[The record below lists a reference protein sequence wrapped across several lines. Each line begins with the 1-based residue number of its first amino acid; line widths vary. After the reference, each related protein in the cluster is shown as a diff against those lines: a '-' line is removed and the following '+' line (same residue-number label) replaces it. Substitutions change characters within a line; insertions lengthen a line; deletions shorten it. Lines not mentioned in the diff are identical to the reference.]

1 MGELVG
7 IDPLGADKL
16 IRQMEAGKDVLGRTR
31 PGLEAAIAEA
41 GPDWAGRT
49 GVTTMHR
56 TWAFF
61 HESQQDL
68 RWRIDTLKRM
78 VPTGQKGMLTATLPF
93 SSRTEAAQAAKED
106 AAAIIEALKRHD
118 EHLSQQSW
126 SEVEKAVAA
135 LKGRVDD
142 PAYAAALLAA
152 LGPEAF
158 QKLFRDWMTTQA
170 GGDRRGLTLEAGKR
184 AGAGS
189 PGLLARAFASA
200 ESSGRL
206 GPEWQK
212 MVESAPSDILT
223 ALVRLAPQSGTFLNR
238 VAVNLLNRPPNSDAF
253 PTDPNWNLYNLAKAF
268 AANPEAFQRF
278 LAEHPKEAGVLLD
291 AYTIRSSGVPA
302 YEAALAQA
310 LDGALQP
317 RSGSFEVQ
325 ERAWIVVINSI
336 GSDHSLWVG
345 GSLGTFPDSPISR
358 VLAKNIGPILDKLAR
373 GQADKRAQDAYTQAV
388 ADGVENPP
396 LPPPYLAPRAPW
408 NTVDPAVS
416 ARFFGALMQ
425 DPAAAATLAKL
436 GKEYVQEMDMGRFPP
451 FGSDNYSA
459 SAFYNY
465 AARAGA
471 LASLLLSGSTYAEW
485 SDDQYAEW
493 LAGSILMP
501 VDYLDQL
508 VPVVGKIP
516 GTGKAKLLDEIK
528 DRLKKIITDYMD
540 EKTPEDA
547 GTVAARLVNM
557 QVDAMIKSLKAAGH
571 GGLTTDEHSTLRDAA
586 MGRMLG
592 ALTNALKVRGG

>member
-1 MGELVG
+1 MGELAG

-41 GPDWAGRT
+41 GPDWAGRM
-49 GVTTMHR
+49 GVATMHR

-68 RWRIDTLKRM
+68 RWRIDILKRM
-78 VPTGQKGMLTATLPF
+78 VPAQQKGMLTATLPF
-93 SSRTEAAQAAKED
+93 TSRTEAAQAAEED
-106 AAAIIEALKRHD
+106 AAAITGALKRHD

-126 SEVEKAVAA
+126 SEVDKAMAA
-135 LKGRVDD
+135 LRGRVDD
-142 PAYAAALLAA
+142 PAYATALLAA
-152 LGPEAF
+152 LGPKAF

-170 GGDRRGLTLEAGKR
+170 GGDRRGLTPEAGKR
-184 AGAGS
+184 AGTGS

-238 VAVNLLNRPPNSDAF
+238 VAANLLNRPPNSDAF
-253 PTDPNWNLYNLAKAF
+253 PTDPNWNLYNLATAF

-317 RSGSFEVQ
+317 KFGSFEVQ

-336 GSDHSLWVG
+336 GSVHSLWIG

-358 VLAKNIGPILDKLAR
+358 VLAKNIGPVLDKLAR
-373 GQADKRAQDAYTQAV
+373 GQADKRAQDAYKRAV
-388 ADGVENPP
+388 ADGVETPP
-396 LPPPYLAPRAPW
+396 LPPPYLAARAPW
-408 NTVDPAVS
+408 DTVDPAVS

-425 DPAAAATLAKL
+425 DSAAAATLAKL
-436 GKEYVQEMDMGRFPP
+436 GKEYVQQMDMGRFRP
-451 FGSDNYSA
+451 FGSDNYST

-508 VPVVGKIP
+508 VPVAGKIP
-516 GTGKAKLLDEIK
+516 GTGKAKMLDEIK
-528 DRLKKIITDYMD
+528 DRLKKIITDHMD
-540 EKTPEDA
+540 GKTPEDA
-547 GTVAARLVNM
+547 GTVATRLVNM